1 MIGDINFKMVKMTG
15 IIYCAIMMGFPA
27 LIITIIMNILYTK
40 YIKESQEDKNNVY
53 LQIFH
58 ILLLIGLFG
67 IISYLIRR
75 VVRRIPF
82 PLDKFY
88 GFDYMRL
95 KELNESSTFTAIFLI
110 SFSII
115 VQRKIDYIQKIHL
128 HQSFRPS

>member
-1 MIGDINFKMVKMTG
+1 MIGDINFKIVKMTG

-40 YIKESQEDKNNVY
+40 YIKESQEEKNNMY

-115 VQRKIDYIQKIHL
+115 VQKKIDYIQKIHL

>member
-1 MIGDINFKMVKMTG
+1 MIGDINFKIVKMTG

-40 YIKESQEDKNNVY
+40 YIKETQEEKNNMY

-75 VVRRIPF
+75 VVRKIPF
-82 PLDKFY
+82 PLDKYY

>member
-1 MIGDINFKMVKMTG
+1 MIGDINFKIVKMTG

-40 YIKESQEDKNNVY
+40 YVKESQEEKNNMY

-67 IISYLIRR
+67 IIYYLIRR

>member
-1 MIGDINFKMVKMTG
+1 
-15 IIYCAIMMGFPA
+15 
-27 LIITIIMNILYTK
+27 MNILYTK
-40 YIKESQEDKNNVY
+40 YIKETQVEKNNMY

-75 VVRRIPF
+75 VVRKIPF

>member
-1 MIGDINFKMVKMTG
+1 MIGDINFKIVKMTG

-40 YIKESQEDKNNVY
+40 YVKESQEEKNNMY

>member
-1 MIGDINFKMVKMTG
+1 MIGDINFKIVKMTG

-40 YIKESQEDKNNVY
+40 YIKESQEEKNNMY

-128 HQSFRPS
+128 HPSFRPS

>member
-40 YIKESQEDKNNVY
+40 YVKESQEEKNNMY

-75 VVRRIPF
+75 VVRKIPF

>member
-1 MIGDINFKMVKMTG
+1 MIGDINFKIVKMTG

-40 YIKESQEDKNNVY
+40 YVKESQEEKNNMY

-75 VVRRIPF
+75 VVRKIPF